1 MGYWLWGPRPLI
13 VRDPILTHSPSPIA
27 DRPGLA
33 VMKLDE
39 VKTMAVIGA
48 GQMGRGIAQV
58 LATAGWPVL
67 LVDLAEGP
75 LRDGIGRIRQS
86 LARGVDK
93 GVLPADQVDPVLA
106 RIQPQVDLACVRHA
120 QLVIEAVS
128 EDVGVKQELFATL
141 GRTCEPAAV
150 LASNTSS
157 ISISSLGVAAGR
169 PERVIGIH
177 FMNPVPVMRLVE
189 IVRGRETAGETV
201 DLALDL
207 VTRIGKAPVVSKDA
221 PGFIVNRIL
230 MPMINEAVFAL
241 EAGIASRED
250 IDLAMTAGTNH
261 PMGPLALA
269 DHIGLDTVLAIIE
282 VLHRDLADPKF
293 RPCPLLRKYVESGRL
308 GKKTGKGFYDYVES

>member
-1 MGYWLWGPRPLI
+1 
-13 VRDPILTHSPSPIA
+13 
-27 DRPGLA
+27 
-33 VMKLDE
+33 MKLDE
-39 VKTMAVIGA
+39 VKTIGVIGA

-67 LVDLAEGP
+67 VLDTAERA
-75 LRDGIGRIRQS
+75 LRDGISKIRQS
-86 LARGVDK
+86 LARGVEK
-93 GVLPADQVDPVLA
+93 GTLPADQVDRVMA
-106 RIQPQVDLACVRHA
+106 RIQPRVELDGLKDA

-128 EDVGVKQELFATL
+128 EDVALKQALFTELGQRCDPGT
-141 GRTCEPAAV
+141 V

-157 ISISSLGVAAGR
+157 ISISSLGSAAGR

-189 IVRGRETAGETV
+189 IVQGCETADETV
-201 DLALDL
+201 SLALEL
-207 VTRIGKAPVVSKDA
+207 VKRIGKIPVVSKDA

-230 MPMINEAVFAL
+230 MPMINEAVFTL

-282 VLHRDLADPKF
+282 VLHRDLGDPKF
-293 RPCPLLRKYVESGRL
+293 RPCPLLRKYVESGWL
-308 GKKTGKGFYDYVES
+308 GKKTGKGFYEYGKT

>member
-1 MGYWLWGPRPLI
+1 MKI
-13 VRDPILTHSPSPIA
+13 DDVRTC
-27 DRPGLA
+27 
-33 VMKLDE
+33 
-39 VKTMAVIGA
+39 AVIGA

-67 LVDLAEGP
+67 LLDTAERA
-75 LRDGIGRIRQS
+75 LRDGIGKIRQS
-86 LARGVDK
+86 LARGVEK
-93 GVLPADQVDPVLA
+93 GTLPANQVDRVLA
-106 RIQPQVDLACVRHA
+106 QIKPQLELDQLTDA

-128 EDVGVKQELFATL
+128 EDVTVKQDLFAKL
-141 GRTCEPAAV
+141 GRSCDPGTV

-157 ISISSLGVAAGR
+157 ISISTLGAAAGR

-177 FMNPVPVMRLVE
+177 FMNPVPAMRLVE
-189 IVRGRETAGETV
+189 IVEGRETAGETV
-201 DLALDL
+201 SLALEL
-207 VTRIGKAPVVSKDA
+207 VTRIGKIAVVSKDA

-230 MPMINEAVFAL
+230 MPMINEAVFTL

-282 VLHRDLADPKF
+282 LLHRDLGDSKF
-293 RPCPLLRKYVESGRL
+293 RPCPLLRKYVESGWL
-308 GKKTGKGFYDYVES
+308 GKKTGKGFYDYGKT

>member
-1 MGYWLWGPRPLI
+1 
-13 VRDPILTHSPSPIA
+13 
-27 DRPGLA
+27 
-33 VMKLDE
+33 MKLDE
-39 VKTMAVIGA
+39 VKTIGVIGA

-67 LVDLAEGP
+67 VLDTAERA
-75 LRDGIGRIRQS
+75 LRDGISKIRQS
-86 LARGVDK
+86 LARGVEK
-93 GVLPADQVDPVLA
+93 GTLPADQVDRVMA
-106 RIQPQVDLACVRHA
+106 RIQPRVELDGLKDA

-128 EDVGVKQELFATL
+128 EDVALKQALFTELGQRCDPGT
-141 GRTCEPAAV
+141 V

-157 ISISSLGVAAGR
+157 ISISSLGSAAGR

-189 IVRGRETAGETV
+189 IVQGRETAVETV
-201 DLALDL
+201 SLALEL
-207 VTRIGKAPVVSKDA
+207 VKRIGTIPVVSKDA

-230 MPMINEAVFAL
+230 MPKINEAVFTL

-250 IDLAMTAGTNH
+250 IDLAMTAGANH

-282 VLHRDLADPKF
+282 VLHRDLGDPKF
-293 RPCPLLRKYVESGRL
+293 RPCPLLRKYVESGWL
-308 GKKTGKGFYDYVES
+308 GKKTGKGFYEYGKT

>member
-1 MGYWLWGPRPLI
+1 
-13 VRDPILTHSPSPIA
+13 
-27 DRPGLA
+27 
-33 VMKLDE
+33 MKLDE
-39 VKTMAVIGA
+39 VKTIGVIGA

-67 LVDLAEGP
+67 VLDTAERA
-75 LRDGIGRIRQS
+75 LRDGISKIRQS
-86 LARGVDK
+86 LARGVEK
-93 GVLPADQVDPVLA
+93 GTLPADQVDRVMA
-106 RIQPQVDLACVRHA
+106 RIQPRVELDGLKDT

-128 EDVGVKQELFATL
+128 EDVALKQALFTELGQRCDPGT
-141 GRTCEPAAV
+141 V

-157 ISISSLGVAAGR
+157 ISISSLGSAAGR

-189 IVRGRETAGETV
+189 IVQGRETADETV
-201 DLALDL
+201 SLALEL
-207 VTRIGKAPVVSKDA
+207 VKRIGKIPVVSKDA

-230 MPMINEAVFAL
+230 MPMINEAVFTL

-282 VLHRDLADPKF
+282 VLHRDLGDPKF
-293 RPCPLLRKYVESGRL
+293 RPCPLLRKYVESGWL
-308 GKKTGKGFYDYVES
+308 GKKTGKGFYEYGKT

>member
-1 MGYWLWGPRPLI
+1 
-13 VRDPILTHSPSPIA
+13 
-27 DRPGLA
+27 
-33 VMKLDE
+33 MKLDE
-39 VKTMAVIGA
+39 VKTIGVIGA

-67 LVDLAEGP
+67 VLDTAERA
-75 LRDGIGRIRQS
+75 LRDGTSKIRQS
-86 LARGVDK
+86 LARGVEK
-93 GVLPADQVDPVLA
+93 GTLPADQVDRVMA
-106 RIQPQVDLACVRHA
+106 RIQPRVELDGLKDA

-128 EDVGVKQELFATL
+128 EDVALKQALFTELGQRCDPGT
-141 GRTCEPAAV
+141 V

-157 ISISSLGVAAGR
+157 ISISSLGSAAGR

-189 IVRGRETAGETV
+189 IVQGRETADETV
-201 DLALDL
+201 SLALEL
-207 VTRIGKAPVVSKDA
+207 VKRIGKIPVVSKDA

-230 MPMINEAVFAL
+230 MPMINEAVFTL

-282 VLHRDLADPKF
+282 VLHRDLGDPKF
-293 RPCPLLRKYVESGRL
+293 RPCPLLRKYVESGWL
-308 GKKTGKGFYDYVES
+308 GKKTGKGFYEYGKT

>member
-1 MGYWLWGPRPLI
+1 
-13 VRDPILTHSPSPIA
+13 
-27 DRPGLA
+27 
-33 VMKLDE
+33 MKLDDI
-39 VKTMAVIGA
+39 KTMAVIGA

-67 LVDLAEGP
+67 VLDTAERA
-75 LRDGIGRIRQS
+75 LRDGISKIRQS
-86 LARGVDK
+86 LARGVEK
-93 GVLPADQVDPVLA
+93 GTLPADQVDRVMA
-106 RIQPQVDLACVRHA
+106 RIQPRVELDGLKDA

-128 EDVGVKQELFATL
+128 EDVALKQALFTELGQRCDPGT
-141 GRTCEPAAV
+141 V

-157 ISISSLGVAAGR
+157 ISISSLGSAAGR

-189 IVRGRETAGETV
+189 IVQGRETADETV
-201 DLALDL
+201 SLALEL
-207 VTRIGKAPVVSKDA
+207 VKRIGKIPVVSKDA

-230 MPMINEAVFAL
+230 MPMINEAVFTL

-282 VLHRDLADPKF
+282 VLHRDLGDPKF
-293 RPCPLLRKYVESGRL
+293 RPCPLLRKYVESGWL
-308 GKKTGKGFYDYVES
+308 GKKTGKGFYEYGKT

>member
-1 MGYWLWGPRPLI
+1 
-13 VRDPILTHSPSPIA
+13 
-27 DRPGLA
+27 
-33 VMKLDE
+33 MKLDE
-39 VKTMAVIGA
+39 VKTIGVIGA

-67 LVDLAEGP
+67 VLDTAERA
-75 LRDGIGRIRQS
+75 LRDGISKIRQS
-86 LARGVDK
+86 LARGVEK
-93 GVLPADQVDPVLA
+93 GTLPADQVDRVMA
-106 RIQPQVDLACVRHA
+106 RIQPRVDLDGLKDA

-128 EDVGVKQELFATL
+128 EDVALKQALFTELGQRCDPGT
-141 GRTCEPAAV
+141 V

-157 ISISSLGVAAGR
+157 ISISSLGSAAGR

-189 IVRGRETAGETV
+189 IVQGRETADETV
-201 DLALDL
+201 SLALEL
-207 VTRIGKAPVVSKDA
+207 VKRIGKIPVVSKDA

-230 MPMINEAVFAL
+230 MPMINEAVFTL

-282 VLHRDLADPKF
+282 VLHRDLGDPKF
-293 RPCPLLRKYVESGRL
+293 RPCPLLRKYVESGWL
-308 GKKTGKGFYDYVES
+308 GKKTGKGFYEYGKT

>member
-1 MGYWLWGPRPLI
+1 
-13 VRDPILTHSPSPIA
+13 
-27 DRPGLA
+27 
-33 VMKLDE
+33 MKLDE
-39 VKTMAVIGA
+39 VKTIGVIGA

-67 LVDLAEGP
+67 VLDTAERA
-75 LRDGIGRIRQS
+75 LRDGISKIRQS
-86 LARGVDK
+86 LARGVEK
-93 GVLPADQVDPVLA
+93 GTLPADQVDRVMA
-106 RIQPQVDLACVRHA
+106 RIQPRVELDGLKDA

-128 EDVGVKQELFATL
+128 EDVALKQALFTELGQRCDPGT
-141 GRTCEPAAV
+141 V

-157 ISISSLGVAAGR
+157 ISISSLGSAAGR

-189 IVRGRETAGETV
+189 IVQGRETADETV
-201 DLALDL
+201 SLALEL
-207 VTRIGKAPVVSKDA
+207 VKRIGKIPVVSKDA

-230 MPMINEAVFAL
+230 MPMINEAVFTL

-250 IDLAMTAGTNH
+250 IDLAMTAGANH

-282 VLHRDLADPKF
+282 VLHRDLGDPKF
-293 RPCPLLRKYVESGRL
+293 RPCPLLRKYVESGWL
-308 GKKTGKGFYDYVES
+308 GKKTGKGFYEYGKT